1 MPWKSIESEFAKK
14 TGLPY
19 EKNQLKHKWDW
30 MRIRWSLWRALK
42 GKETG
47 LGWDHE
53 KGTISASE
61 DWWKKKIEENAAFKA
76 FQNEGLEPELECKMD
91 QLFGVS
97 VAQGAFKFTP
107 TERAKETTYV
117 PSSPIYIPTPP
128 DTSAFAT
135 NYENKT
141 TISPSPSV
149 YIPTLPTNPIDD
161 VTYGYDDD
169 VSENVGFNHNEST
182 RDWQEVWNDS
192 TKIPSLSP
200 QRDDESNISGR
211 KRSSEN
217 DVMESSKSRKTAY
230 GKKGGAAV
238 LMEKMDAMVKLV
250 TERNAKDL
258 ELMTL
263 EARTLDDSSHS
274 LVDSLAKLVAMP
286 ELINGSPE
294 FCFACTMVED
304 PNKRIVLNSMPD
316 DHTRLQFIK
325 YLFEKDG

>member
-1 MPWKSIESEFAKK
+1 
-14 TGLPY
+14 
-19 EKNQLKHKWDW
+19 
-30 MRIRWSLWRALK
+30 MRTRWSLWRALK

-61 DWWKKKIEENAAFKA
+61 DWWKKKIEENAAFRA

-107 TERAKETTYV
+107 IERAKETTYV

-128 DTSAFAT
+128 DTSAFAR
-135 NYENKT
+135 NYENET
-141 TISPSPSV
+141 TVSPSPSV

-200 QRDDESNISGR
+200 QRDDESAISGR

-230 GKKGGAAV
+230 GKKGGPAV
-238 LMEKMDAMVKLV
+238 LMEKMDVMVKLV

-263 EARTLDDSSHS
+263 EARTLNDSSHS
-274 LVDSLAKLVAMP
+274 LADSLAKLVAMP

-325 YLFEKDG
+325 